1 MNVMNERLLEWFREH
16 PNEYISGE
24 SLSRELNVSRT
35 AVWKHIRE
43 LKSQGYVF
51 DAVPRLG
58 YKLMSAPSVLDI
70 GELQASLRSS
80 VLGKHIHYFDTV
92 DSTQNVARQLLEQ
105 GVPEGTLVIA
115 EQQTAG
121 RGRFRRAWLSPKGKG
136 IWMTLVLKPSLPLQF
151 IPQLTLLAAVALCR
165 AVRKVVPEVNPG
177 IKWPNDLLVNGKKIS
192 GILLESSA
200 ENECLQYVAA
210 GIGISV
216 NLEQSDIPEE
226 LRTKITSLKLEAG
239 REIDRIALVAE
250 CLEQL
255 EELYKLYTESGF
267 APIRTL
273 WEASS
278 VTLGRKIRLQ
288 TPKGWIEGYAES
300 LDEAGALTL
309 TGEDGG
315 TFQVYTGDLE
325 W

>member
-1 MNVMNERLLEWFREH
+1 MNERLLEWFREH
-16 PNEYISGE
+16 PDEYISGE
-24 SLSRELNVSRT
+24 SLSRELSVSRT
-35 AVWKHIRE
+35 AIWKHIRE
-43 LKSQGYVF
+43 LKGQGYVF

-58 YKLMSAPSVLDI
+58 YKLKSAPSVLDI
-70 GELQASLRSS
+70 GKLEARLATS
-80 VLGKHIHYFDTV
+80 VLGKHIHYYDSV
-92 DSTQNVARQLLEQ
+92 DSTQTIARRLVEQ
-105 GVPEGTLVIA
+105 GAPEGTLVIA

-121 RGRFRRAWLSPKGKG
+121 RGRFQRKWYSPKGKG

-151 IPQLTLLAAVALCR
+151 IPQLTLLSAVALCR
-165 AVRKVVPEVNPG
+165 AVRKVVPELNPG

-200 ENECLQYVAA
+200 ENECLQYIVA

-216 NLEQSDIPEE
+216 NMDLSDIPEE
-226 LRTKITSLKLEAG
+226 LHTKATSLKLESG
-239 REIDRIALVAE
+239 REIDRVELIAE

-278 VTLGRKIRLQ
+278 VTLGRNIRMQ
-288 TPKGWIEGYAES
+288 TPKGWVEGYAES
-300 LDEAGALTL
+300 LDETGALTL
-309 TGEDGG
+309 TGKDGE
-315 TFQVYTGDLE
+315 TFQVYSGDLE